1 MFSEDL
7 VFLIIKYFL
16 EGIAVSVSAYYL
28 TSKKTSIQET
38 ILVGISAATVFL
50 LLDLFAPSV
59 GSATRTGAG
68 LGIGL
73 NRVGFEHFDA
83 ANKKKKKV
91 ISGHKRGT
99 APKEGF
105 EDLGSDAVAQEDNLN
120 LEGFSF

>member
-1 MFSEDL
+1 MFL
-7 VFLIIKYFL
+7 VIKYLL

-38 ILVGISAATVFL
+38 VLVGVSAATVFL

-73 NRVGFEHFDA
+73 NRVGFEHFDN
-83 ANKKKKKV
+83 ANKKKKVK
-91 ISGHKRGT
+91 SGHKRGI
-99 APKEGF
+99 APKEAF
-105 EDLGSDAVAQEDNLN
+105 EDYGAEASPEDNLN